1 MKACRVDPKFMAVI
15 PKDVTDREYAE
26 VVDYIITMLYLEFKA
41 ETIVSQGGYPY
52 EFDDEE
58 IS

>member
-1 MKACRVDPKFMAVI
+1 MAVI
-15 PKDVTDREYAE
+15 PKDVTEREYAE